1 MHQCAHV
8 YNMQTDAYACGHAQ
22 VANKTLHCRVEDLE
36 AFVAEREIGWA
47 RDKADFLQRFPLTPP
62 TPACPGALK

>member
-1 MHQCAHV
+1 M
-8 YNMQTDAYACGHAQ
+8 
-22 VANKTLHCRVEDLE
+22 ANKTLQCRVEDLE